1 MLFQGVMTGFVTS
14 VLKKV
19 VEDLFKSCKRKN
31 AVSVP
36 MARHVKTTAEATVTR
51 NENGLARKC
60 GSNCKPGINMNAG
73 KVIRLKI
80 PKTMIKERILHV
92 SMDE

>member
-51 NENGLARKC
+51 NENGLSKTCQQAATLRLLYL
-60 GSNCKPGINMNAG
+60 PG
-73 KVIRLKI
+73 
-80 PKTMIKERILHV
+80 KE
-92 SMDE
+92 MWQ